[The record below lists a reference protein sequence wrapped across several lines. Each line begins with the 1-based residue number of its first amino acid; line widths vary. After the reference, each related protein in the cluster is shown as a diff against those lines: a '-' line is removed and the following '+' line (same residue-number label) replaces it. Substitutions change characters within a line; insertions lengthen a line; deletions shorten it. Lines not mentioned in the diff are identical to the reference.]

1 MLMLCST
8 SQSCTFKM
16 CINQAHFFLKNYSYL
31 QPIDKFSNLKENTKG
46 YEKSSLSVCVSQKAC
61 EWHWVATQ
69 QENPPLHL
77 HPFCLYVVSRTSF
90 YSACRS
96 INFQKSLTLL
106 SWLEPGNISC
116 PPFYFFI
123 AEESTWGRYWNWCT
137 LRHTNCN
144 STCIIYTHW
153 FITKYCHLQ
162 IALLR
167 QLSVTSTAIQDP
179 FSNIICIINLT

>member
-1 MLMLCST
+1 MKNPHSVFVFHKKLVNDTELPHSRKIHHCICILFAFMLYPE
-8 SQSCTFKM
+8 Q
-16 CINQAHFFLKNYSYL
+16 
-31 QPIDKFSNLKENTKG
+31 
-46 YEKSSLSVCVSQKAC
+46 V
-61 EWHWVATQ
+61 
-69 QENPPLHL
+69 
-77 HPFCLYVVSRTSF
+77 F